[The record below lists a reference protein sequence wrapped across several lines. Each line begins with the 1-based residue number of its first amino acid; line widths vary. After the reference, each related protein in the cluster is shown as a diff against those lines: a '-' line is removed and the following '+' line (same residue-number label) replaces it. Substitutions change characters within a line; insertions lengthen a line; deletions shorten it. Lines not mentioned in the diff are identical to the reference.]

1 VPVAP
6 PWSRHPLLTRGLA
19 WAVLAAV
26 AACAQ
31 PDQAGL
37 LTGGRAYPPDPPT
50 GEATRLMAA
59 DLDPGVTRLRL
70 GITPYTQESRERR
83 DLAPLVAHVSEALGI
98 PVELVSSGSYGEL
111 VAAITEE
118 RVDVALLSP
127 VSYVQA
133 RAIQPAL
140 HLAARAISQGSPE
153 YSSYIIV
160 RRDDPAHTLADLR
173 GRRMAWVDRLSGSGY
188 LYPRHVLRQAGLDP
202 ERMFASAQFYGTHEA
217 AMAALLRGEVDA
229 AAVASGALAL
239 PCKAGEAQT
248 ARGFRVLHKCGKLP
262 YDALAVRAGMGRE
275 ALKKITWVFQGLN
288 NRTEYGRKVLA
299 DTWAIS
305 GWMPAD
311 ESVYEGVRAH
321 LEAMAPARAA
331 GFSGAATLTDLPLE
345 ASHVE

>member
-1 VPVAP
+1 MPVVL
-6 PWSRHPLLTRGLA
+6 PWLPRSRLA
-19 WAVLAAV
+19 VRLACALALAV
-26 AACAQ
+26 AACSQ
-31 PDQAGL
+31 PEQSGL
-37 LTGGRAYPPDPPT
+37 LTGGRAYPPDPPH
-50 GEATRLMAA
+50 GEATRLSPG
-59 DLDPGVTRLRL
+59 DLDATTRKLRL
-70 GITPYTQESRERR
+70 GMTPYTQETRQRR
-83 DLAPLVAHVSEALGI
+83 DLAPLVAHISDGLGVEI
-98 PVELVSSGSYGEL
+98 ELVVSSSYGDL

-118 RVDVALLSP
+118 RVDIALLSP

-160 RRDDPAHTLADLR
+160 RRDDPAHTLSDLR

-188 LYPRHVLRQAGLDP
+188 LYPRQVMQQAGLDP
-202 ERMFASAQFYGTHEA
+202 DRLFASAHFYGTHEA
-217 AMAALLRGEVDA
+217 AMVALLRGEVDA
-229 AAVASGALAL
+229 AAVASGALTL
-239 PCKAGEAQT
+239 SCRAGDAQS

-288 NRTEYGRKVLA
+288 TRSEAGRKVLA

-311 ESVYEGVRAH
+311 ESVYDGVRAH
-321 LEAMAPARAA
+321 LESMAGQLPTALM
-331 GFSGAATLTDLPLE
+331 GQVTETDLPAG
-345 ASHVE
+345 ASHAQ